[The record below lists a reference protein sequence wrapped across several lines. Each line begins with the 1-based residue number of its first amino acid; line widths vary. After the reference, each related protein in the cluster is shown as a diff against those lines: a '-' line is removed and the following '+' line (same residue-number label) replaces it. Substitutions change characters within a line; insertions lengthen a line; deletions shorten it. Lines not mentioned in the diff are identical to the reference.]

1 MAALLVAEEGVVGQ
15 VVQGEARPARQ
26 GVLRAEEHVRLR
38 PEERLER
45 KVAGA
50 YLALKHLAV
59 ARTEVE
65 NAQLAAHARHVVYDF
80 VRFFLADS
88 EIVTIR
94 VELPDDVHEGVHR
107 ERVVLARHAE
117 VRRGV
122 GRALV
127 AALEQVG
134 LLEHLAGVAQEG
146 LALLGERHALARAV
160 EDLHAHLA
168 LQVAHRRRDAGL
180 RHEEPPCRLG
190 HVAAL
195 RHLHRP
201 RELLQLHPSDPF
213 PCARMSAVA
222 PARRPVL
229 AEAVPSPAQPVRRRA
244 RAPPRGLGGP
254 LACACVSVSMPARRP
269 RALRAP
275 SRTPVCSSRHG
286 TPAAARIRGAIVG
299 GL

>member
-15 VVQGEARPARQ
+15 VVQGEARPACQ

-45 KVAGA
+45 KVAGTN
-50 YLALKHLAV
+50 LTFEHLAV
-59 ARTEVE
+59 ACAQVE
-65 NAQLAAHARHVVYDF
+65 NAQLTAHARHVVYDL
-80 VRFFLADS
+80 VRFLFSDS

-94 VELPDDVHEGVHR
+94 VELPDDVDEGVHC

-168 LQVAHRRRDAGL
+168 LQVAHGCRDAGL
-180 RHEEPPCRLG
+180 RHEEPARRLG
-190 HVAAL
+190 DVAAL

-213 PCARMSAVA
+213 LRAPARPPSCPRAVSSSRKPCLAPCSPSAVA
-222 PARRPVL
+222 PARRPEASGVL
-229 AEAVPSPAQPVRRRA
+229 SRA
-244 RAPPRGLGGP
+244 R
-254 LACACVSVSMPARRP
+254 VSVSMPARRP
-269 RALRAP
+269 RALWAP
-275 SRTPVCSSRHG
+275 SRTPACSSRHG
-286 TPAAARIRGAIVG
+286 TPAVARIRGAIVG